1 MYIEEEGRRR
11 GWGFSVDPEVPEL
24 DLIVGRNKTIAVP
37 SGLAPP
43 GGREVVVLM
52 GGCYLFSFSKAR
64 KLWSWWML
72 VESLGGETEKG
83 EEMGRERDCET
94 IYDNVCNIY

>member
-24 DLIVGRNKTIAVP
+24 DLILGRNKTIAVP

-43 GGREVVVLM
+43 GSREVVVLLG

-72 VESLGGETEKG
+72 VESLARKQKGGGDG
-83 EEMGRERDCET
+83 ERNRLS
-94 IYDNVCNIY
+94 